1 MSPLLLVVALSALPT
16 ADPRG
21 FQFTVPGGFEPFP
34 DFQPTATKLYA
45 FGKNL
50 GTPDAVT
57 LTLDVLDGPVVAGSA
72 SRSCGALLNAIDRT
86 VGKPITEH
94 WKNTELS
101 GLRMVMT
108 HPFGEVLVFCVD
120 VPIAPNGISL
130 MVSGKPANEAA
141 LKQAFEDTLSSLENK
156 SPAKPFWWG
165 AAVALII
172 VIAVV
177 RRRRKNRGN

>member
-1 MSPLLLVVALSALPT
+1 MSPLLLVLALSALPT
-16 ADPRG
+16 ADPHG

-34 DFQPTATKLYA
+34 NFQPTATKLYA

-57 LTLDVLDGPVVAGSA
+57 LTLDVLDGPALAGSA
-72 SRSCGALLNAIDRT
+72 SQSCKALLNAIDRT
-86 VGKPITEH
+86 VGKPITESWH
-94 WKNTELS
+94 GTQLS

-141 LKQAFEDTLSSLENK
+141 LKQGFEDTLSSLGNT
-156 SPAKPFWWG
+156 SPAKPFWLG
-165 AAVALII
+165 APVALII
-172 VIAVV
+172 VIAAA
-177 RRRRKNRGN
+177 RRRRKTRGN

>member
-1 MSPLLLVVALSALPT
+1 MSPLLLVLALSALPT
-16 ADPRG
+16 ADPHG

-34 DFQPTATKLYA
+34 NFQPTATKLHA

-86 VGKPITEH
+86 VGKPITEPWH
-94 WKNTELS
+94 GSELS

-130 MVSGKPANEAA
+130 MVSGKPANEVA
-141 LKQAFEDTLSSLENK
+141 LKQAFEDTLSSLGNT
-156 SPAKPFWWG
+156 SAARPFWLG
-165 AAVALII
+165 APIALII

-177 RRRRKNRGN
+177 RRRRKTRGN